1 MARTAS
7 PEMLILAGAYALIA
21 AIVALPLWG

>member
-1 MARTAS
+1 MARAAM
-7 PEMLILAGAYALIA
+7 PELVMLAGAFALVA

>member
-1 MARTAS
+1 MVRTAS
-7 PEMLILAGAYALIA
+7 PEVLILAGAFKLIA